1 MNSYQNYIS
10 KYQDLLNRSKDK
22 RTKTSADK
30 QKKTNELLINQQNLE
45 LTKQA
50 QEQAKQVNNYDL
62 NAKAQSAIAQEQA
75 LKYMPSQLQ
84 AQGLGQTG
92 ASEKGIIDI
101 RNAYLNAI
109 NNQNINTNQMQQ
121 DLFSSYQNKILNNNQ
136 NLFTSNAEIERIE
149 DEKMQNEQAN
159 YMDYYVQQLAQSN
172 DIDTY
177 NKYLKYA
184 KQYLSPENYDILTSD
199 LELQDLKTDL
209 ETSGKIKEEMDT
221 VSRLYNVKE
230 GTEGIDVN
238 MANYK
243 SFGKFAGTG
252 NNGVQDKW
260 VNEMLTKARN
270 GEIKNGDIVNFNYGY
285 GKSANYVFYN
295 GKFYKTTSKT
305 ADYQVAQNSER
316 YHANN

>member
-10 KYQDLLNRSKDK
+10 KYQDLLNRSKNK

-50 QEQAKQVNNYDL
+50 QEQAKQVNNYDI

-149 DEKMQNEQAN
+149 DEKLQNEQAN

-199 LELQDLKTDL
+199 LELKDLKSSL
-209 ETSGKIKEEMDT
+209 EQTKEDSEFLNAYG
-221 VSRLYNVKE
+221 V
-230 GTEGIDVN
+230 TEDKGIDIN
-238 MANYK
+238 MAGYN

-252 NNGVQDKW
+252 DNKSQDKW
-260 VNEMLTKARN
+260 VRAILNKAKN
-270 GEIKNGDIVNFNYGY
+270 GEIKNGEVVNFNYGA
-285 GKSANYVFYN
+285 GKKANYVYYN
-295 GKFYKTTSKT
+295 GKFYKTSIKNP
-305 ADYQVAQNSER
+305 DYES
-316 YHANN
+316 